1 MSKHFDSMQ
10 MTTEL
15 DPCAN
20 GRSYPV
26 YITHTK
32 PAEIAPLSQP
42 KADGSAI
49 AIHWLSA
56 GQVFDM

>member
-1 MSKHFDSMQ
+1 MQ